1 MNDEARND
9 ATPAWYQQGDVT
21 IKPVARIP
29 EGASPLGSR
38 VLAEGEAT
46 GHKHLAE
53 AEDVRLF
60 MHEGTLYMRVPS
72 GTRVVHEEHR
82 GIAIPPGDYLVGK
95 VREYD
100 HFAERSLPAHD
111 DLTDQSLPVRPVYD

>member
-1 MNDEARND
+1 MSDELRND
-9 ATPAWYQQGDVT
+9 PAAVWYQQGDVT
-21 IKPVARIP
+21 IKPVAAIP
-29 EGASPLGSR
+29 EGASPASGR

-46 GHKHLAE
+46 GHKHQAE

-60 MHEGTLYMRVPS
+60 LHEGALYMRVPS

-82 GIAIPPGDYLVGK
+82 ALDLPPGDYLVGK

-100 HFAERSLPAHD
+100 HFAEE
-111 DLTDQSLPVRPVYD
+111 SLPVHSVYD

>member
-1 MNDEARND
+1 MSDHTGDDPTR
-9 ATPAWYQQGDVT
+9 TWYQQGDVT
-21 IKPVARIP
+21 IKPVANIP
-29 EGASPLGSR
+29 GGASPLGGR

-53 AEDVRLF
+53 AEDVLLF
-60 MHEGTLYMRVPS
+60 MHDGTLYMRVPS

-82 GIAIPPGDYLVGK
+82 ALDIPPGDYLVGK

-100 HFAERSLPAHD
+100 HFAEE
-111 DLTDQSLPVRPVYD
+111 VRPVYD

>member
-1 MNDEARND
+1 MNENTSSDP
-9 ATPAWYQQGDVT
+9 TVTWYQQGDVT
-21 IKPVARIP
+21 IKPVAAIP
-29 EGASPLGSR
+29 EGASPVGSR

-60 MHEGTLYMRVPS
+60 MHEGALYMRVPS
-72 GTRVVHEEHR
+72 GTRIVHEEHHVLDV
-82 GIAIPPGDYLVGK
+82 PPGDYLVGK

-100 HFAERSLPAHD
+100 HFVERVREYDHSIEA
-111 DLTDQSLPVRPVYD
+111 TRPVVD